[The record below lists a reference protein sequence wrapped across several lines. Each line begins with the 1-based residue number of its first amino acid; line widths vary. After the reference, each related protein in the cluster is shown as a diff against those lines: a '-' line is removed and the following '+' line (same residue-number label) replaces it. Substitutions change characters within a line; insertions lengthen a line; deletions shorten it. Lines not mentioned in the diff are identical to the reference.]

1 MTGDTTPPAVRLLA
15 ERLWKD
21 YDSQYNS
28 SQLTW
33 VDFAEEASEHL
44 KALADA
50 GLLCSSPVVQP
61 EQDGEGSL
69 RSTPSAAGPDL
80 VDAVAEVLRDFKF
93 EVGPI
98 TLEMLKVGQAVY
110 LTPEER
116 HQIAHAALNAVGQVK
131 DGE

>member
-1 MTGDTTPPAVRLLA
+1 MGDTTPQDRAVEVAVQALA
-15 ERLWKD
+15 RMGASAAWREADARAVVKD
-21 YDSQYNS
+21 
-28 SQLTW
+28 
-33 VDFAEEASEHL
+33 
-44 KALADA
+44 LADA
-50 GLLCSSPVVQP
+50 GLLSSGTQ
-61 EQDGEGSL
+61 EDQGDGSL

-131 DGE
+131 AGE